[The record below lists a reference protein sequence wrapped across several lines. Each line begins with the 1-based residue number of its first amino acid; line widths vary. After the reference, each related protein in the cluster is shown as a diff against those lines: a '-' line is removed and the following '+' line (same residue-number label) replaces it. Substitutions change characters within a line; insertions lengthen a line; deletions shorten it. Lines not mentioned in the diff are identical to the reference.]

1 MEAVGWTERDAVK
14 PTIYKEDAP
23 PYDGHPPLV
32 VRLRPVIELNED
44 QLLELSSLNSDLR
57 LELTAKGE
65 LVVMP
70 PAGGRT
76 SDRNSEINMQV
87 RQWAKRDGTGTAFD
101 SSGGFVLPN
110 GAVRSPDAA
119 WVENSRLQAL
129 TAEQREKFLPLCP
142 DFVVELRSPTDS
154 LRVQQDKM
162 REYLENGAKL
172 GLLIDPRERRV
183 YVYRPEEP
191 VQQLEDPPSVSG
203 EPVLPGFVLDLR
215 EIW

>member
-1 MEAVGWTERDAVK
+1 VK
-14 PTIYKEDAP
+14 PTVYQEDAP

-32 VRLRPVIELNED
+32 VCLRPVIELGED

-57 LELTAKGE
+57 LELTVMGE
-65 LVVMP
+65 LAVMP

-76 SDRNSEINMQV
+76 SDRSSEVNMQV
-87 RQWAKRDGTGTAFD
+87 RQGAKRDGTSTAFD
-101 SSGGFVLPN
+101 SSGGFVLSN
-110 GAVRSPDAA
+110 GAVRSPDAT
-119 WVENSRLQAL
+119 WVENSRLEAL

-142 DFVVELRSPTDS
+142 DLVVELRSPTDS

-162 REYLENGAKL
+162 HEYRENGAKL
-172 GLLIDPRERRV
+172 GLVIDPRGRQV
-183 YVYRPEEP
+183 YVYGPEKP
-191 VQQLEDPPSVSG
+191 VRQLEDPSSVSA